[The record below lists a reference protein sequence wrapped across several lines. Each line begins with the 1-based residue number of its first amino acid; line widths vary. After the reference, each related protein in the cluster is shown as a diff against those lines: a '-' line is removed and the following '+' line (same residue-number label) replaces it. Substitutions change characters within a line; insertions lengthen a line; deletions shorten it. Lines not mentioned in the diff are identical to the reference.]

1 MRNKEL
7 DGLRGLAAMAVAL
20 GHCNIVTTGVDVWSK
35 NASDFPHMSIWEII
49 GRLGHVLFPADAAV
63 TIFFVMSGYV
73 LWGSLLRRNE
83 SPLTSFVP
91 YTISR
96 LYRLLPVSIV
106 SAIIIGL
113 IVDSTASELSKNALF
128 LSFSLNGVLWSLQVE
143 VLGSFL
149 IFFMFALSA
158 SRPWL
163 LALILAGTTAM
174 AYSNPVP
181 LFLFLPTFVLGISL
195 HYLPAGF
202 FRSSALLW
210 AGYLSLILA
219 DLILHRGFLSRTVGF
234 ISAWLI
240 VGCIIQS
247 KPVFLLRPSIQKLG
261 DLSYSFY
268 LSHTAGLICARILL
282 AKLPFAI
289 SNQFML
295 FLFFVSVSL
304 IVSLPLSWLIHT
316 LVEKPGMQAGANLS
330 RSAVEVMRRL
340 LESSKRKEKA
350 IASAR

>member
-35 NASDFPHMSIWEII
+35 NASDFPQMSIWEII

-73 LWGSLLRRNE
+73 LWGSLLRRSEN
-83 SPLTSFVP
+83 PLTSFVP
-91 YTISR
+91 YTVGR
-96 LYRLLPVSIV
+96 LYRLLPVSII

-113 IVDSTASELSKNALF
+113 IVDSTATELSKNAFF
-128 LSFSLNGVLWSLQVE
+128 LSYSLNGVLWSLQVE
-143 VLGSFL
+143 MLGSFL
-149 IFFMFALSA
+149 IFFLFALA
-158 SRPWL
+158 VNRPWL
-163 LALILAGTTAM
+163 LVPVLAASIAL

-181 LFLFLPTFVLGISL
+181 LILFLPTFILGISL
-195 HYLPAGF
+195 HYLPTGF
-202 FRSSALLW
+202 FKSSALLC
-210 AGYLSLILA
+210 AGYLSLVLA
-219 DLILHRGFLSRTVGF
+219 DLILHRGMLSRSVGF
-234 ISAWLI
+234 ISAWVI
-240 VGCIIQS
+240 VGCVIQL
-247 KPVFLLRPSIQKLG
+247 KPKFLIMKVIQKLG

-268 LSHTAGLICARILL
+268 LSHTTGLICARIVL

-289 SNQFML
+289 SNQFIL
-295 FLFFVSVSL
+295 FLFFVCVSL

-330 RSAVEVMRRL
+330 RSSGEVIRRL
-340 LESSKRKEKA
+340 LANRKGVDKA
-350 IASAR
+350 VTS